1 MNDPIDA
8 ILARLEKVTQ
18 KGKDKWSA
26 SCPAHDDKN
35 PSLSVGRGNNGC
47 VLLKCWAG
55 CSAADVVDAMGL
67 TMADLFPQPA
77 QHHTRP
83 GRQRIYPDYRMI
95 LRMIGHEL
103 TVVVIA
109 ADRIYTGNT
118 IDDRDMGT
126 IGRAASN
133 IRRALEVANAC

>member
-1 MNDPIDA
+1 MTDPANQVIS
-8 ILARLEKVTQ
+8 RLDKASP

-26 SCPAHDDKN
+26 ICPAHPDKN
-35 PSLSVGRGNNGC
+35 PSLSIAIGDDGR

-55 CSAADVVDAMGL
+55 CAAIDVVKAIGL
-67 TMADLFPQPA
+67 TMADLFPQ
-77 QHHTRP
+77 QEKNHIRP

-95 LRMIGHEL
+95 LRMISHEL
-103 TVVVIA
+103 SVIVIA

-126 IGRAASN
+126 IGRAAGN
-133 IRRALEVANAC
+133 IRRALEVSNAC

>member
-67 TMADLFPQPA
+67 TMADLFPQSE

-95 LRMIGHEL
+95 LRMISHEL
-103 TVVVIA
+103 TVIVIA
-109 ADRIYTGNT
+109 ADRICGGRK
-118 IDDRDMGT
+118 IDDHDLDLVSRS
-126 IGRAASN
+126 ASN
-133 IRRALEVANAC
+133 IRRTLEIANV